1 MGFKTRLLVL
11 LIAAVA
17 MLALA
22 LVGCGGDDET
32 TTTAAAG
39 DTETTAGADDTG
51 VDTETTAGSAEG
63 DIPIGF
69 LTPFTGE
76 LGAYGEPWQNAAQMA
91 IDDINEAGGVLGR
104 NLSLSAQ
111 DDASAVEQ
119 GIKGART
126 LIGVNNVVAIAG
138 VISDTAVGVYPI
150 CEDNKVMLT
159 SMAAGTT
166 RMDTGYGEWF
176 FRTVP
181 SDSFDGRVAAQVLLD
196 KGFDTIGLIY
206 ENDESR
212 QSIANAM
219 KTAFEAA
226 GGTIATEL
234 AFTPGQASYSSELI
248 KVSGASPTAVW
259 MGAGQESGATLMKN
273 ASQAGYDWQWMVS
286 SDLAVP
292 EMFELV
298 GVDAMEG
305 VLSETPSADTSI
317 AYVQDWNARYEERFN
332 ADPTGAFQPNSYDQ
346 IIIIALAMQK
356 AGAATGEAISQNY
369 HAVTDENPNAVVVN
383 SYADGLAALEAG
395 DDIKY
400 EGVSGPCVFDEN
412 GNTVGSYTSLVGK
425 AGAWEP
431 EEFYPASFFLEE

>member
-1 MGFKTRLLVL
+1 MGSRTKVAVL
-11 LIAAVA
+11 LLAAIA

-22 LVGCGGDDET
+22 LVGCGGDEET
-32 TTTAAAG
+32 TTTAG
-39 DTETTAGADDTG
+39 TETTGGGTETTAA
-51 VDTETTAGSAEG
+51 TETG

-76 LGAYGEPWQNAAQMA
+76 LGAYGKPWQNAAQMA
-91 IDDINEAGGVLGR
+91 VDDINAAGGVLGR
-104 NLSLSAQ
+104 NLALFAQ
-111 DDASAVEQ
+111 DDQSSVEQ

-126 LIGVNNVVAIAG
+126 LIGVNSVVAIAG

-166 RMDTGYGEWF
+166 RMDTGYGQWF

-196 KGFDTIGLIY
+196 RGFNAIGLIY

-212 QSIANAM
+212 TSIANAM
-219 KTAFEAA
+219 KEAFTAG
-226 GGTIATEL
+226 GGTITQEV
-234 AFTPGQASYSSELI
+234 AFTPKQPSYSSELI
-248 KVSGASPTAVW
+248 KIADAKPAAVW
-259 MGAGQESGATLMKN
+259 MGAGQESGATMMKN
-273 ASQAGYDWQWMVS
+273 AQQAGYTWQWMVS

-298 GVDAMEG
+298 GEDAMEG

-317 AYVQDWNARYEERFN
+317 PYVQEWNDRYQQLFN

-346 IIIIALAMQK
+346 IIIIALAMQR
-356 AGAATGEAISQNY
+356 AGAASGEAISQTY
-369 HAVTDENPNAVVVN
+369 HAVTDVNPNATVVN
-383 SYADGLAALEAG
+383 NYADGLAALEAG
-395 DDIKY
+395 KEIKY
-400 EGVSGPCVFDEN
+400 EGVSGPCVFNEH
-412 GNTVGSYTSLVGK
+412 GNTVGSYTELTGT

-431 EEFYPASFFLEE
+431 GKFYPASFFLEQ